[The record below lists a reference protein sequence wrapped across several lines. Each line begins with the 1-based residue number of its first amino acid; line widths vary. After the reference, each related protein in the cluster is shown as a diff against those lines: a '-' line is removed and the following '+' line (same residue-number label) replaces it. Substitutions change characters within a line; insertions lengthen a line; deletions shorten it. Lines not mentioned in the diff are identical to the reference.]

1 LYLVSFIGFT
11 HGLPF
16 VKKSNIFDEH
26 LQQTHHTTRELI
38 ARSRQL
44 TGKHGPYASMLHF
57 L

>member
-1 LYLVSFIGFT
+1 MYLVSFIGFT